1 MNKKLIKL
9 ENNKEYFQISELD
22 EMGVKYLLLMNIDDE
37 SDIKIV
43 KRISENGVDS
53 IVEIED
59 SNMLID
65 LKNKFKI
72 LVEEEKKIYE

>member
-1 MNKKLIKL
+1 MNKKIIKL

-22 EMGVKYLLLMNIDDE
+22 EMSVKYLLLMNIDDE

-43 KRISENGVDS
+43 KRVSENGVDA
-53 IVEIED
+53 IVEVED

>member
-1 MNKKLIKL
+1 MNKKIIKL

-22 EMGVKYLLLMNIDDE
+22 EMNVKYLLLMNIDDE

-43 KRISENGVDS
+43 KRVSDNGIDA

-59 SNMLID
+59 SNILIG

-72 LVEEEKKIYE
+72 LVDEEKKIYE